1 MKENVVLL
9 VDADGDSEGVVLE
22 AAARTGH
29 KVRRAKTSRD
39 AFQILKNEIRHLD
52 AVIVDVDPGVHGLA
66 LLEAISGY
74 EERPPM
80 IALTGLEETYM
91 QAIAARHGAA
101 DCLGKPVSI
110 GKLKSAL
117 EKSMSRMK
125 TSDRWGHMRSPLSR
139 KGGESEFRGI
149 AAKMSATSAKT
160 REDSNPPKLESQ
172 GKRTIA
178 KEPTIQTEKL
188 TRKYRKLRG
197 HSFPERRKTNKFR
210 ESHRRSG

>member
-1 MKENVVLL
+1 MKENLILL

-29 KVRRAKTSRD
+29 KVRRAKTSCD
-39 AFQILKNEIRHLD
+39 AFQILKDEIRHLD
-52 AVIVDVDPGVHGLA
+52 VIIVDVDPGVHGLA

-91 QAIAARHGAA
+91 QSIAAGHDAA

-110 GKLKSAL
+110 DKLKSAL

-125 TSDRWGHMRSPLSR
+125 TSDRWGHMRSPPS
-139 KGGESEFRGI
+139 KKDGEPKFRGI
-149 AAKMSATSAKT
+149 AAKMSATSTMKG
-160 REDSNPPKLESQ
+160 EDSNPPKRESQ
-172 GKRTIA
+172 GKGSIS
-178 KEPTIQTEKL
+178 
-188 TRKYRKLRG
+188 TR
-197 HSFPERRKTNKFR
+197 PQERQK
-210 ESHRRSG
+210 SRRSRTRS